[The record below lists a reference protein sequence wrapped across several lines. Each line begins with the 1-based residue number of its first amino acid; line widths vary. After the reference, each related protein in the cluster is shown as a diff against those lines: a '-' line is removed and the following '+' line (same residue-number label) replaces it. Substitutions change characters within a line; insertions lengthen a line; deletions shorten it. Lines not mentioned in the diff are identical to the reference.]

1 MAPATAAPPSP
12 VSDKQ
17 LVKML
22 ALMRDADS
30 VELKLTIPDE
40 HQRSAIVSLGMDPL
54 DGQIRLVYFLDTPDL
69 ELNQHGLVVR
79 ARRVQRKGDD
89 TVIKLRPV
97 IPAELSDELRESPGF
112 VVEVDAMPGG
122 HVCSASLKGRPRK
135 CSVQD
140 AMSDGGSIRRL
151 YSKEQRRFF
160 AANAPEGI
168 ELDDL
173 TVLGPIFVVKL
184 KSVPPGY
191 NRDLVVE
198 LWLYPDGTRIVELS
212 TKCAPDEA
220 FQVAAEARAFLA
232 ERGISTTGEQ
242 TTKTRTALEFFSG
255 AM

>member
-1 MAPATAAPPSP
+1 MARATAAPAA
-12 VSDKQ
+12 VSDER
-17 LVKML
+17 LVEML

-30 VELKLTIPDE
+30 VELKLTIPDSQ
-40 HQRSAIVSLGMDPL
+40 QRSAVVSLGMDPL

-69 ELNQHGLVVR
+69 TLNKNGLVVR

-97 IPAELSDELRESPGF
+97 VPAELSVELRETPGF
-112 VVEVDAMPGG
+112 FVEVDAMPGG
-122 HVCSASLKGRPRK
+122 HVCSASLKGKPRK
-135 CSVQD
+135 VSVRD
-140 AMSDGGSIRRL
+140 AMSDGGPISRL

-160 AANAPEGI
+160 EAHAPEGI
-168 ELDDL
+168 GLDDL

-184 KSVPPGY
+184 KSVPEGY

-198 LWLYPDGTRIVELS
+198 LWLYPDGTRILELS

-232 ERGISTTGEQ
+232 ERGISTSGEQ
-242 TTKTRTALEFFSG
+242 TTKTRTALEFFS
-255 AM
+255 ADL